1 VLISYLD
8 RSFSISFPKTV
19 NIPITDIKLKNTLIS
34 LNNNNS
40 SGFDEIPNKIVQV
53 GGNCISKLL
62 AYIFNKSL
70 FQGKFLD
77 RVKFSTVTSL
87 FKITSLFKN
96 NDSPQIKNYRP
107 VSLLTSFS
115 KIFVILIHQRPV
127 KHISIPKQIFHN
139 NLTLGKGFQLTMQ
152 HTGLWN

>member
-1 VLISYLD
+1 M
-8 RSFSISFPKTV
+8 V

-70 FQGKFLD
+70 FQGKFPDHL
-77 RVKFSTVTSL
+77 KFSTV
-87 FKITSLFKN
+87 TSLFKN

-115 KIFVILIHQRPV
+115 KTFEILIYQGLV
-127 KHISIPKQIFHN
+127 KHIIIPKQIFQN
-139 NLTLGKGFQLTMQ
+139 NLILGKVFRLTMQ
-152 HTGLWN
+152 HIGLWN

>member
-1 VLISYLD
+1 M
-8 RSFSISFPKTV
+8 V

-77 RVKFSTVTSL
+77 HLKFSTVTSL
-87 FKITSLFKN
+87 FKN
-96 NDSPQIKNYRP
+96 NDGPQIKNYRP

-115 KIFVILIHQRPV
+115 KTFEILIHQGLV
-127 KHISIPKQIFHN
+127 KHISIPKQIFQN
-139 NLTLGKGFQLTMQ
+139 NLILGKVFRLTMQ
-152 HTGLWN
+152 HIGLWN